1 MEEAGVSLLWVGQRQ
16 SSPTGVAGYG
26 LQKSEVYIGIQSLI
40 LLVNRLNNNNN
51 NNKDPAVTFVG
62 SMVPLWKFMF

>member
-1 MEEAGVSLLWVGQRQ
+1 MEEAGVSVLWVGQHQ

-51 NNKDPAVTFVG
+51 YNYNHNNKRSSSYFCR
-62 SMVPLWKFMF
+62 